1 MEMDDP
7 NTDQNS
13 PSASSSSKGKE
24 CEAFGCSNTFYGPNR
39 SRTPYH
45 FFKFPEDMNMSGR
58 KRWCNLIKRQ
68 HGKDAFFVTNSTV
81 ICSDHFKTEDIKK
94 TLTGR
99 WDLLNERFVFLIVPC
114 NCGLL

>member
-7 NTDQNS
+7 NTNQNS

-24 CEAFGCSNTFYGPNR
+24 CAAFGCSNTFYGPNR
-39 SRTPYH
+39 WRTRYH
-45 FFKFPEDMNMSGR
+45 FFKFPKEISRR

-68 HGKDAFFVTNSTV
+68 HGKDDFFVTNSTV

-99 WDLLNERFVFLIVPC
+99 WELVK
-114 NCGLL
+114 GLSF